1 MRRRRGLV
9 MSFGF
14 EVLSWPAGAVAG
26 EGILMICAV
35 VSIGMVE
42 VMMWSFFAI
51 ESV

>member
-1 MRRRRGLV
+1 

-35 VSIGMVE
+35 VSDVMVG
-42 VMMWSFFAI
+42 VMMWSSFVNAP
-51 ESV
+51 V